1 MFSSKSK
8 EKTTPKTG
16 NNPNVP
22 TAGRSVSVLIAST
35 KIEGNIDTDMDLRLD
50 GTVKGEVTVN
60 GKVILGQAGT
70 IEGTLNA
77 AEAVIHG
84 RVIGNLFINHLL
96 KLAATAVIEGD
107 ISASQFSVEEGAVYR
122 GKCNIGKGV

>member
-8 EKTTPKTG
+8 DKTVSKKVTNQTNTPTSS
-16 NNPNVP
+16 
-22 TAGRSVSVLIAST
+22 AVSVLIAST
-35 KIEGNIDTDMDLRLD
+35 TIQGNLDTENDLRLE

-60 GKVILGQAGT
+60 GKVVLGQSGI

-84 RVIGNLFINHLL
+84 KITGNLYINKLL
-96 KLAATAVIEGD
+96 QLASTAVIEGD
-107 ISASQFSVEEGAVYR
+107 ITASQFSVQEGAVYR
-122 GKCNIGKGV
+122 GKCNIGKGM

>member
-8 EKTTPKTG
+8 DKTVSKKVTNQTNTPSS
-16 NNPNVP
+16 
-22 TAGRSVSVLIAST
+22 AVSVLIAST
-35 KIEGNIDTDMDLRLD
+35 AIQGNLDTENDLRLE

-60 GKVILGQAGT
+60 GKVVLGQSGI

-84 RVIGNLFINHLL
+84 KITGDLYINKLL
-96 KLAATAVIEGD
+96 QLASTAVIEGD
-107 ISASQFSVEEGAVYR
+107 ITASQFSVQEGAVYR
-122 GKCNIGKGV
+122 GKCNIGKGM

>member
-8 EKTTPKTG
+8 EKTTPKKTTKS
-16 NNPNVP
+16 NPSP
-22 TAGRSVSVLIAST
+22 SAGAVSVLIAST
-35 KIEGNIDTDMDLRLD
+35 TIEGNFDTENDLRLE

-60 GKVILGQAGT
+60 GKVVLGESGL

-84 RVIGNLFINHLL
+84 RVVGNLYVNHLL
-96 KLAATAVIEGD
+96 QLASTAVIEGD
-107 ISASQFSVEEGAVYR
+107 ISASQFSVQEGAVYR

>member
-8 EKTTPKTG
+8 AKVVQKGSSGQNPTT
-16 NNPNVP
+16 
-22 TAGRSVSVLIAST
+22 AARSVSVLIAST
-35 KIEGNIDTDMDLRLD
+35 KIEGNIDTEMDLRLE

-60 GKVILGQAGT
+60 GKVILGQTGT

-84 RVIGNLFINHLL
+84 RVIGNLFVNNLL
-96 KLAATAVIEGD
+96 KLASTAVIEGD

>member
-1 MFSSKSK
+1 
-8 EKTTPKTG
+8 
-16 NNPNVP
+16 
-22 TAGRSVSVLIAST
+22 
-35 KIEGNIDTDMDLRLD
+35 MDLRLD
-50 GTVKGEVTVN
+50 GAVKGEVTVN
-60 GKVILGQAGT
+60 GKVILGQTGT

-84 RVIGNLFINHLL
+84 RVIGNLFINNLL
-96 KLAATAVIEGD
+96 KLASTAVIEGD